1 MSKKTV
7 HRRIIVPD
15 HSGLVSR
22 RKALGLGATAAGAL
36 AFGWPAEPASANVW
50 ALAARAAFAAAVG
63 WLVERL
69 LDRAFPRDPELLAV
83 RVAPSPQPSPDAFH
97 NRWAEPLIIEN
108 PQYRISSA
116 YSDRGGC
123 YVGVGPHIRAGRA
136 DGTLAYGDLNTPELE
151 RCRDEFQGML
161 IPAGKRQPLSPSDG
175 RLTTV
180 CRKYDRT
187 PDEFR
192 VDYIRPF
199 ILAGAVPMNSP
210 IQAQA
215 HRQSQA
221 YGKGRV
227 PLILGYGLTDRDG
240 GRRWLLVDAAG

>member
-1 MSKKTV
+1 MSSITV
-7 HRRIIVPD
+7 HQRILVPD
-15 HSGLVSR
+15 QSGLVSR
-22 RKALGLGATAAGAL
+22 RQALGLGAAAAGGL
-36 AFGWPAEPASANVW
+36 AFGWPAEPAAANVW

-83 RVAPSPQPSPDAFH
+83 RVAPSPQPSLDTFH

-108 PQYRISSA
+108 PQYRISST

-151 RCRDEFQGML
+151 RCRDEFQGL
-161 IPAGKRQPLSPSDG
+161 LSPAGRREPLSPSDA

-180 CRKYDRT
+180 CRKYDRN
-187 PDEFR
+187 PNEFR
-192 VDYIRPF
+192 VDYVRPF
-199 ILAGAVPMNSP
+199 ILAGDIPINSP
-210 IQAQA
+210 IQAQVR
-215 HRQSQA
+215 RQGPP
-221 YGKGRV
+221 YGKRHV
-227 PLILGYGLTDRDG
+227 PLILGYGLTDSDG
-240 GRRWLLVDAAG
+240 GRRWLLVDAAR